1 MAAARITVMII
12 AGRYIIRRCDKHIH
26 ATDVQSVRSG
36 RICQRNLHLLTLLQ
50 CHSRF
55 PVLVN
60 CTWLLPCR
68 LLDTGRNLAVGHVRP
83 CTGSKCNLGIS
94 GSQRVFVLVSC
105 AITHSI
111 VSHGILQTGKN
122 LVGHQHG
129 TACITHNLWSRA
141 CCLRVNIVN
150 QRDNVVHLHVTVT
163 RQHHFSTKVM
173 AAVTQHCLPC
183 NTQLGRTV
191 VKLVFSHQGL
201 ARKMLG
207 TASCRCICLQVNHL
221 QRLVLHRTGRNH
233 RSRTYA
239 YSEYLRS
246 RHQVHSPR
254 ASKEQTVV
262 LCQER
267 SRQHIVV
274 QRMHLTVHS
283 RPCCTYSLLLFGI
296 YLSQGICLRAILGQ
310 DGLQIVRQSRSHR
323 LCRLDIDNLLDY
335 PATSCIGSTVFRPQT
350 QLYRAVQRI
359 ASDTLIP
366 VQVNRSHRTAAGIRL
381 YLVQPRAVFR
391 NLEILGRR
399 LQRVCH
405 EIGPGRIRRTSR
417 ISQPPLRSGAVN
429 LVRTIHTVHG
439 KEGKLSI
446 VGLRLRRSSL
456 PVTVIAVTTLYRIDM
471 LGIRH
476 IRRNGN
482 PCPRTTPQPHQD
494 HQSHK

>member
-1 MAAARITVMII
+1 MELPFAISIPSVVDYKTVRTHSIRPVQTVVPLLLHVNNLRRLHIACLVARSSIVTVDIQLVPTDIDRICTPGHGTLTLAVSQERTALLVLAVTRICTVCILSNQAHHCTYLPRLTILQRSIPAPASSDTNCIFGYYSTRLGSIDIYIQLAACINGLAHTIQHYTDCVRATFGSYKTINVLVMAVSRRTIVII

-26 ATDVQSVRSG
+26 ATNVQFMRSG
-36 RICQRNLHLLTLLQ
+36 RICQRYLHLLTLLQ
-50 CHSRF
+50 YHTRF

-83 CTGSKCNLGIS
+83 CTGSQCNLGIS

-122 LVGHQHG
+122 LVGHQYG
-129 TACITHNLWSRA
+129 TARITHNLWSRA
-141 CCLRVNIVN
+141 CCLRINIVN
-150 QRDNVVHLHVTVT
+150 HRDYIVHLHVTVT

-207 TASCRCICLQVNHL
+207 TACCRCICLQVNHL

-246 RHQVHSPR
+246 RHQVHSLR
-254 ASKEQTVV
+254 ACKEQTVV

-283 RPCCTYSLLLFGI
+283 RPCCTYSLLL
-296 YLSQGICLRAILGQ
+296 
-310 DGLQIVRQSRSHR
+310 
-323 LCRLDIDNLLDY
+323 
-335 PATSCIGSTVFRPQT
+335 
-350 QLYRAVQRI
+350 
-359 ASDTLIP
+359 
-366 VQVNRSHRTAAGIRL
+366 
-381 YLVQPRAVFR
+381 
-391 NLEILGRR
+391 
-399 LQRVCH
+399 
-405 EIGPGRIRRTSR
+405 
-417 ISQPPLRSGAVN
+417 
-429 LVRTIHTVHG
+429 
-439 KEGKLSI
+439 
-446 VGLRLRRSSL
+446 
-456 PVTVIAVTTLYRIDM
+456 
-471 LGIRH
+471 LGI
-476 IRRNGN
+476 
-482 PCPRTTPQPHQD
+482 
-494 HQSHK
+494 